1 MTRRGKGKKSA
12 RHARR
17 ADGHIGSPPPPAPE
31 LEYATA
37 DELPPDWRTV
47 CDACGWCRRRLVV
60 PKDDGGSICLCETC
74 SYLWFDRQD
83 KKEWRPADNSVTYQV
98 DIHGGLARATA
109 GRLSD
114 MVRCVCRRCGDVLLA
129 EGLGAPRGA
138 PLGGREGLGDG
149 DALLAMPPG
158 RHGHRGAAAE
168 HPRRPGARGRVRGGA
183 ATAEGGG
190 ELTETSRAGRPACH
204 PARCSPVRPRTPGR
218 RTERRTV

>member
-98 DIHGGLARATA
+98 DIHGGLARAMA

-114 MVRCVCRRCGDVLLA
+114 MVKCVCRHCGDVLLA
-129 EGLGAPRGA
+129 EGP
-138 PLGGREGLGDG
+138 
-149 DALLAMPPG
+149 
-158 RHGHRGAAAE
+158 GHRGA
-168 HPRRPGARGRVRGGA
+168 VR
-183 ATAEGGG
+183 TAE
-190 ELTETSRAGRPACH
+190 ELGREFATICGPCNRAIMGLSAPLPRGIPDNPAH
-204 PARCSPVRPRTPGR
+204 DAEFEAALRQLKAEVN
-218 RTERRTV
+218 

>member
-74 SYLWFDRQD
+74 SYLWVDRQD
-83 KKEWRPADNSVTYQV
+83 KKEWQPPDNSLTYQV
-98 DIHGGLARATA
+98 DIHGGLARAMA

-114 MVRCVCRRCGDVLLA
+114 MVKCVCRRCGIPLLA
-129 EGLGAPRGA
+129 EGP
-138 PLGGREGLGDG
+138 
-149 DALLAMPPG
+149 
-158 RHGHRGAAAE
+158 GHRGA
-168 HPRRPGARGRVRGGA
+168 VR
-183 ATAEGGG
+183 TAE
-190 ELTETSRAGRPACH
+190 ELGREFATVCGSCHRAIDGLDEPMPRGIPDNPAH
-204 PARCSPVRPRTPGR
+204 EAEFEAALRQLKAEVN
-218 RTERRTV
+218 